1 MSDQQQSALEAPV
14 SESQQIKSV
23 VVQVEEKIE
32 GWVTIENVRREDSD
46 DKRHL
51 SHHMHG
57 LVLPSIGG
65 GRDRRTGGEKPV
77 PRNRVLLPDKHGHQW
92 FKDLLATPKIP
103 EDLEGIWIR
112 IKVKALLNDNI
123 AFVRP
128 SASTLNL
135 AIVEW
140 KARMLKLRG
149 NSVPPLKVEDDHT
162 LCHLFYTRGFKH
174 GEVGTIARIF
184 PKTFTA
190 LVVMRNGYYYELSG
204 ADRLRQHVGRAGTN
218 GMILDRDIEVVMRH
232 RQLFDLDKINAMLAD
247 PNGYVPFE

>member
-1 MSDQQQSALEAPV
+1 MSDQQQPVLETPADQEEHKSA
-14 SESQQIKSV
+14 

-32 GWVTIENVRREDSD
+32 GWVTIENVRRGNSE
-46 DKRHL
+46 DKRRL

-92 FKDLLATPKIP
+92 FKELLATPQIP
-103 EDLEGIWIR
+103 EELENIWIR
-112 IKVKALLNDNI
+112 VNVKALLNDNI

-128 SASTLNL
+128 SASNLNQ
-135 AIVEW
+135 AVVEW
-140 KARMLKLRG
+140 KTRMLKLRG
-149 NSVPPLKVEDDHT
+149 NSVSSLKVEDDHT

-247 PNGYVPFE
+247 PDGYTPFE